1 MARKFLYIVA
11 FLIVTVLA
19 GAFALRIWSDDIARI
34 ALVPST
40 AFETQAPLQENAYD
54 DPAMWISR
62 PGMGQSDPAR
72 WQPPY
77 ANDRGLLPSP
87 ADQSGRFVT
96 FFVHP
101 TSYLD
106 RARWNAPLDD
116 TESQRVAKIYV
127 RGMASAFNRAD
138 EIWAPKYRQA
148 TIGAF
153 LTDSDDAQKA
163 LDAAYTDVKQ
173 AFALFLATADKDKP
187 IILAGHSQGA
197 LHLMRLLREDV
208 TDPALKARIA
218 AIYVVGW
225 PVSVA
230 HDLPA
235 LGFPAC
241 ATASQSGCIMSWL
254 SYAEPADPS
263 SLLDT
268 YSASTGFDG
277 QPRGA
282 SPILCT
288 NPLTGGARDTATADS
303 NLGALVPENGF
314 ETGQLVPGLA
324 PARCSQQGLLLIRD
338 PPEMG
343 EYVLPGNN
351 YHVYDIP
358 LFWANVQQNAV
369 ERVEAWRKAP

>member
-1 MARKFLYIVA
+1 MARKFLYFIAIIIV
-11 FLIVTVLA
+11 LVLL
-19 GAFALRIWSDDIARI
+19 GAFALRIWSDEIAEI

-40 AFETQAPLQENAYD
+40 EFEVQAPLEENAYD
-54 DPAMWISR
+54 DPSMWLSR
-62 PGMGQSDPAR
+62 PGMGTDDPAR

-77 ANDRGLLPSP
+77 RGDRGILPSP
-87 ADQSGRFVT
+87 AEQSGGFAT

-106 RARWNAPLDD
+106 RAHWNAPLDD
-116 TESQRVAKIYV
+116 AESQRVAKIYV

-163 LDAAYTDVKQ
+163 LDAAYADVKQ
-173 AFALFLATADKDKP
+173 AFALFAATVDKDTP
-187 IILAGHSQGA
+187 IVLAGHSQGS
-197 LHLMRLLREDV
+197 LHLLRLLKEDV
-208 TDPALKARIA
+208 ANSEIKDRIA

-225 PVSVA
+225 PVSVTG
-230 HDLPA
+230 DLPA

-241 ATASQSGCIMSWL
+241 ATPQQSGCIMSW
-254 SYAEPADPS
+254 SSFAEPADPS
-263 SLLDT
+263 SVLKRYAT
-268 YSASTGFDG
+268 TPGFDG
-277 QPRGA
+277 KLRGD

-288 NPLTGGARDTATADS
+288 NPLTGGQNDTAAA
-303 NLGALVPENGF
+303 GANRGTLVPEDGF
-314 ETGQLVPGLA
+314 RSGELVPGMV
-324 PARCSQQGLLLIRD
+324 PARCSPEGMLLIGE

-358 LFWANVQQNAV
+358 LFWANLQYGVV
-369 ERVEAWRKAP
+369 ERVEGWRAAQ